1 MKNSIKWK
9 LEWKVSRRRNTRCWT
24 QGCKNTTPK
33 HEQVQKHW
41 APQSQKTLGVLD
53 SIFFEVYRTS
63 NMCDQNWVFLW
74 YFIISLQK
82 VQSKETI
89 FEVLRENYQLTYE
102 LMNLNINSLINN
114 FKLQENMKW
123 CISILESK
131 DWQSRFLKPV
141 SIF

>member
-1 MKNSIKWK
+1 MNKYKNIGHHKFKK
-9 LEWKVSRRRNTRCWT
+9 LWEFWI
-24 QGCKNTTPK
+24 QF
-33 HEQVQKHW
+33 
-41 APQSQKTLGVLD
+41 
-53 SIFFEVYRTS
+53 FFEVYRTS

-89 FEVLRENYQLTYE
+89 FEVIRENYQLTYE

-114 FKLQENMKW
+114 VKLQENMKW